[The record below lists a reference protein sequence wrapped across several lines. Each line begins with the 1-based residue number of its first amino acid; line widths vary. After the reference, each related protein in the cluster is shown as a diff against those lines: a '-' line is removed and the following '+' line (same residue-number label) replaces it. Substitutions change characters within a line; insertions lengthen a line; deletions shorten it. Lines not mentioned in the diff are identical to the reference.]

1 MTKGIIGAASVL
13 LIATAVVLGATI
25 ESVFGAEIKVEE
37 VSVDGSLGKVYGVL
51 QTPETND
58 PTTLVIMSHGFG
70 GNHRHLKGYG
80 EFLAHNGFASYCF
93 DFCGGGRESK
103 SAGTM
108 VEMSVLT
115 EAKDL
120 TAIVDYFQKDA
131 RFNQIILFG
140 QSQGGFVS
148 AYVASQ
154 RPDDIAAVVLEYPAF
169 VIPDDAK
176 KRANPDG
183 TFPETSAALGTTIGR
198 KYNEDA
204 TSFDIYEELAKF
216 KGDVLILHGDK
227 DGLVPLRYSERAAK
241 VFPSAEL
248 VVIPGQGH
256 GFFGEG
262 GRTAFE
268 KEIAFFKAHVKK
280 EETK

>member
-1 MTKGIIGAASVL
+1 MTTKRIIETAVAV
-13 LIATAVVLGATI
+13 LIATAVVFGTI
-25 ESVFGAEIKVEE
+25 DIVRGAEIKVEE
-37 VSVDGSLGKVYGVL
+37 VSIGGSLGAIYGVL
-51 QTPETND
+51 QTPETTE

-70 GNHRHLKGYG
+70 GNHRPLKGYG
-80 EFLAHNGFASYCF
+80 EFLARNGFATYCF

-120 TAIVDYFQKDA
+120 SAIVDHFKKDA
-131 RFNQIILFG
+131 RFDRIILFG

-148 AYVASQ
+148 ACVAAR
-154 RPDDIAAVVLEYPAF
+154 RPDDIAALVLEFPAF
-169 VIPDDAK
+169 VIQDDAK
-176 KRANPDG
+176 MRANPDG

-198 KYNEDA
+198 IYNEDA

-227 DGLVPLRYSERAAK
+227 DALVPLRYSERAAK

-268 KEIAFFKAHVKK
+268 KEMEFFNKHKR
-280 EETK
+280 